1 MATRK
6 TCYKSRDKGGQEIR
20 YESPGDLLAQACKYF
35 DWCDNNPL
43 YKAELLRSGTRVG
56 EIVELPVARPYT
68 VEGLCVFCGI
78 SMKTFRQYEDNAAF
92 GEVIQHLKT
101 VVRQQQIEG
110 EIVGIYNT
118 SILLKMQNITKEED
132 NRDEPRGLTI
142 NVLSQETK
150 EQLLK
155 LKESLSK

>member
-1 MATRK
+1 MAARK
-6 TCYKSRDKGGQEIR
+6 TCYKSRDKDGREIR
-20 YESPGDLLAQACKYF
+20 YESPGSLMAQACKYF
-35 DWCDNNPL
+35 DWCDNNPW
-43 YKAELLRSGTRVG
+43 YKAELIRSGARVG

-78 SMKTFRQYEDNAAF
+78 SMKTFRQYESDTAF
-92 GEVIQHLKT
+92 GEVAAHLKT
-101 VVRQQQIEG
+101 VISQQQLEG
-110 EIVGIYNT
+110 EIVGVYNT
-118 SILLKMQNITKEED
+118 SILLKMQNIVKEED
-132 NRDEPRGLTI
+132 TGEPGGLTI